1 MKKEVFTY
9 NNVEYLIYIG
19 KDKSENWSLIDAAV
33 PSDIWFHVKDVPSC
47 HVILKCSG
55 KLKDVPR
62 QVLSRCFILCKQN
75 SPKSNPNSEII
86 YTPIKNVKKGC
97 HEGSVIIK
105 KDTCKCA
112 SL

>member
-19 KDKSENWSLIDAAV
+19 KDKSENWALIDAAV

-62 QVLSRCFILCKQN
+62 AVLSRCFILCKQN
-75 SPKSNPNSEII
+75 SPKSSEKSEII
-86 YTPIKNVKKGC
+86 YAPINNVKKGC
-97 HEGSVIIK
+97 HEGQVVVTSAKV
-105 KDTCKCA
+105 
-112 SL
+112 L